1 VLLQGLAVAGAIQQ
15 LGFNWFSFYRARGE
29 TRPPAVEAVVGAL
42 AFVALAVPG
51 LLIDGSDGFVIGR
64 VAAVV
69 IATGVRW
76 FYVRRLLPGV
86 RAAGL
91 LAPALIPLAQA
102 TIAVMAVRLATWGGD
117 RELWQA
123 LAEAAVFVGVYGI
136 SVWHRERAL
145 IGELLTAMR

>member
-1 VLLQGLAVAGAIQQ
+1 MLLQGLAVAGAIQQ

-29 TRPPAVEAVVGAL
+29 TRPPAVEAVVGAV

-51 LLIDGSDGFVIGR
+51 LLIDGSDGFVAGR
-64 VAAVV
+64 IAAVV
-69 IATGVRW
+69 IATAVRW
-76 FYVRRLLPGV
+76 FYVRRLLPSV
-86 RAAGL
+86 RASAL

-102 TIAVMAVRLATWGGD
+102 VIAVVALRLATGGGH
-117 RELWQA
+117 RALWQA
-123 LAEAAVFVGVYGI
+123 LLEAAAFVGVYVI

>member
-1 VLLQGLAVAGAIQQ
+1 VAGAIQQ

-42 AFVALAVPG
+42 AFAVLAVPG
-51 LLIDGSDGFVIGR
+51 LLVDGSDGFVIGR

-86 RAAGL
+86 RASGL

-102 TIAVMAVRLATWGGD
+102 TIAVLAVRLATWGGD
-117 RELWQA
+117 REWWQA
-123 LAEAAVFVGVYGI
+123 LVEAALFVGVYGI